1 MDGGT
6 LLQKGVIEKSLSDV
20 MQATYLRYMEQ
31 AVMHRALPDVRDGM
45 KPVHR
50 RIAYAMFNS
59 FGPNGSYFKSAR
71 IVGDV
76 MGKYHPHGDSSI
88 YEAMVRMAQSWS
100 LNVPIVDGQ
109 GNFGSLEGDRP
120 AAMRYTEARMTR
132 LYYDALQDIKLLDP
146 KRSDMKPTYDEK
158 EREPSVLPVRFP
170 AILVNAVPG
179 IAVGVAT
186 SIPTFNFYEV
196 CQAAIAVLRNPDLTY
211 EELFKILPAPDFP
224 TGGNIHDIKAIQEA
238 MRTGRGSFPMTGTAE
253 VIEEKNHDVIEVR
266 SLPWGV
272 DRRAWLE
279 KLIEL
284 NNKKE
289 ISITAVDDESSKS
302 EMLIRLHVA
311 QGTDGMVVLNKLHR
325 MTGLRSSFSF
335 NSICIH
341 KGRPVLMGVLDIL
354 KAFCDFRRETVFSR
368 IEYEVNG
375 YRDKM
380 IEFLALWIARY
391 NIEETIRIIRGS
403 PDEESAIRE
412 LAAMEFVI
420 EDHPQLKH
428 ILKQTDPDMEMP
440 EKWLTG
446 PVAAKAII
454 EKKLKFLTQ
463 LNLDKVQQ
471 DIADLYDKIVSCEYI
486 LEHDEAIT
494 DIIEQEMSELSRD
507 TKRRTKIHPMP
518 INSVGD
524 EDLIVEKNVL
534 ITLTEKGAI
543 KMVPTDEFTEQ
554 KRGGQG
560 KKGMPQREDD
570 NVVMSWSCSN
580 KDTLLVFTKNGHA
593 FAIKAYTIEEGTP
606 LSKGRHIGNF
616 LPSLARDDKVCSML
630 VKPEHSDRSIVFVTS
645 QGTIR
650 RNSASDFD
658 TFTVKGK
665 QAMKLPPQTSIVS
678 VLDVAEGDN
687 VMLYSSDGKAIRIVV
702 DKDSL
707 RIMNSRASMGVN
719 GMSLAE
725 GATVIGAIA
734 LPPSCISREEA
745 DSYIEGTLPK
755 ERMKELEASEVDILT
770 VTRNGF
776 GKRMSSHS
784 MHPQGRGGQGVLIG
798 NKTTEVIL
806 CRVVNRDD
814 SLSITT
820 DQGSVI
826 RIPASDIVKYRNR
839 TARGVT
845 LLRLQDGTRVV
856 DCTVIKPDAE
866 EMQSGK
872 E

>member
-1 MDGGT
+1 MDGGMMT
-6 LLQKGVIEKSLSDV
+6 KKGVVEVGLANVIRTV
-20 MQATYLRYMEQ
+20 YLRYMEQ
-31 AVMHRALPDVRDGM
+31 AVLNRALPDVRDGM

-50 RIAYAMFNS
+50 RIAYSMFCG
-59 FGPNGSYFKSAR
+59 FGPGGSFFKSAR

-76 MGKYHPHGDSSI
+76 MGKYHPHGDTSI
-88 YEAMVRMAQSWS
+88 YDAMVRMSQPWS
-100 LNVPIVDGQ
+100 LNVPVVDGQ
-109 GNFGSLEGDRP
+109 GNFGSLDGDRP

-132 LYYDALQDIKLLDP
+132 LYYDALLDLKLLDP
-146 KRSDMKPTYDEK
+146 KRKDMRPTYDEK
-158 EREPSVLPVRFP
+158 EKEPAVLPVRFP

-186 SIPTFNFYEV
+186 SIPTFNFNEV

-211 EELFKILPAPDFP
+211 EELFKIMPAPDFP

-238 MRTGRGSFPMTGTAE
+238 MRTGRGCFPMTGTAE

-266 SLPWGV
+266 SLPWNV
-272 DRRAWLE
+272 DRKSWLE

-289 ISITAVDDESSKS
+289 ISLSSIEDESSKN
-302 EMLIRLHVA
+302 EMLIRLHVS

-325 MTGLRSSFSF
+325 MTGLRSSFSV
-335 NSICIH
+335 NSVCIH
-341 KGRPVLMGVLDIL
+341 KGRPMLMGVLDIL
-354 KAFCDFRRETVFSR
+354 RAFCDFRRETVFSR
-368 IEYEVNG
+368 VEYEVNG

-380 IEFLALWIARY
+380 IEFVALWIARY
-391 NIEETIRIIRGS
+391 NIDETIRIIRS
-403 PDEESAIRE
+403 SLDEESAIKE
-412 LAAMEFVI
+412 LSDVSFTLAE
-420 EDHPQLKH
+420 HPQLVH
-428 ILKQTDPDMEMP
+428 ILRQTDPDMVLP
-440 EKWLTG
+440 EKWRTG
-446 PVAAKAII
+446 EAAAKII
-454 EKKLKFLTQ
+454 VERKLKFLTQ
-463 LNLDKVQQ
+463 LNLDKVQN
-471 DIADLYDKIVSCEYI
+471 DIADLHAKIVSCERI
-486 LEHDEAIT
+486 LESDEAIT
-494 DIIEQEMSELSRD
+494 DIIEAEMSELSRD

-524 EDLIVEKNVL
+524 EDLIVEKKVL

-543 KMVPTDEFTEQ
+543 KLVPVDDFTEQ

-580 KDTLLVFTKNGHA
+580 KDTLLVFTRNGHA

-616 LPSLARDDKVCSML
+616 LPEMARDDKVCSML
-630 VKPEHSDRSIVFVTS
+630 VKPEESNRSIVFVTS

-650 RNSASDFD
+650 RNSASDFN

-678 VLDVAEGDN
+678 VLNVADDDN
-687 VMLYSSDGKAIRIVV
+687 IMLYSSDGKAIRIVV
-702 DKDSL
+702 DGL
-707 RIMNSRASMGVN
+707 RVMNSRASIGVS
-719 GMSLAE
+719 GMALND
-725 GATVIGAIA
+725 GATVIGAVA
-734 LPPSCISREEA
+734 LPPSTITREEA
-745 DSYIEGTLPK
+745 DAYIEGTLPK

-784 MHPQGRGGQGVLIG
+784 MFPQNRGGQGVLIG

-806 CRVVNRDD
+806 CRVVNSED

-826 RIPASDIVKYRNR
+826 RIPASGIVKYRNR

-845 LLRLQDGTRVV
+845 LLRLQDGTKVV
-856 DCTVIKPDAE
+856 DCTVIKPEPE
-866 EMQSGK
+866 EDEISK
-872 E
+872 